1 MDQLIYSDSHF
12 LSEIFDRRTLLE
24 MEAALD
30 RAIKDLPM
38 ARNDHEIR
46 TFVAGRIIACVVS
59 GLRTEDAMVRA
70 AYEAV
75 NELAERPKSERLSQ
89 SV

>member
-30 RAIKDLPM
+30 RAIKDLPF

-46 TFVAGRIIACVVS
+46 TFVAGKIIDCVVS
-59 GLRTEDAMVRA
+59 GRRTEDAMARA

-75 NELAERPKSERLSQ
+75 NELAECPKSERRSQ
-89 SV
+89 GI